1 MILTSTTETVPF
13 TPPWLEG
20 AADAPVFH
28 LRAGSTIERGQMC
41 AQLDG
46 PLQAAKVWSHQLQDA
61 QLKGID
67 ALFADDPE
75 YDRLVALFSAEAEEA
90 AAFSDDDKQLIE
102 QVTKLLVAHWPD
114 FADLVAQMQ
123 RRRELVPIVALTRF
137 CVGWDNVR
145 DVDGELVPFEAD
157 RNGHVTDRALRRV
170 QELNLLAAGNRAFN
184 LQFGGGEEKN
194 SERPSAS
201 EDGPK
206 TSKAASPRAKAGR
219 SKARGGRKTPA
230 SSSPR
235 GSGR

>member
-67 ALFADDPE
+67 KLFADDPD
-75 YDRLVALFSAEAEEA
+75 YDRLVAIFSAEGDEAEA
-90 AAFSDDDKQLIE
+90 LTDDDRKLIE
-102 QVTKLLVAHWPD
+102 QVTKLLVQHWPD

-137 CVGWDNVR
+137 CAGWDNVR
-145 DVDGELVPFEAD
+145 DVAGELVPFETD
-157 RNGHVTDRALRRV
+157 RNGHVADRALRRV
-170 QELNLLAAGNRAFN
+170 QELDLLAAGNRAYAM
-184 LQFGGGEEKN
+184 QFGGGEEKN
-194 SERPSAS
+194 SERPSSSDAGPTTS
-201 EDGPK
+201 EE
-206 TSKAASPRAKAGR
+206 AAPLAKAGK
-219 SKARGGRKTPA
+219 SKERAGAKTRA
-230 SSSPR
+230 
-235 GSGR
+235 